1 MLPSIMKY
9 TPAVCA
15 VGKNYQILIPVR
27 MPAVL
32 WVRVGETDYYDESNG
47 ILRSDTDLHR
57 VTVPMSE
64 LDAAGAYTV
73 CWREVASESLIFP
86 LSGTCSRFRF
96 RSDRFVPTRFV
107 RICWQTRTERLRLR
121 SERRK
126 PLRSATAESTF

>member
-1 MLPSIMKY
+1 MLPSIMKH

-27 MPAVL
+27 MPAAL

-64 LDAAGAYTV
+64 LDAAGRRAKALFSCCRGCAV
-73 CWREVASESLIFP
+73 GFV
-86 LSGTCSRFRF
+86 
-96 RSDRFVPTRFV
+96 FVPTASFRPDSCIYV
-107 RICWQTRTERLRLR
+107 GGHAW
-121 SERRK
+121 SV
-126 PLRSATAESTF
+126 

>member
-57 VTVPMSE
+57 VTVPMLE
-64 LDAAGAYTV
+64 LDAVGAYTV
-73 CWREVASESLIFP
+73 CWREVAE
-86 LSGTCSRFRF
+86 R
-96 RSDRFVPTRFV
+96 
-107 RICWQTRTERLRLR
+107 TRTTTTPNTAVRFAVTHSARGRLR
-121 SERRK
+121 SCNG
-126 PLRSATAESTF
+126 